1 MDTQGLR
8 TIIVDDISVFISYL
22 PVRVKRSLH
31 LLRYSVVETEGGR
44 KRGKGREARRG
55 KEERKR
61 GRKRGRDQIREGGNK
76 EGLRGDVGQE
86 EAHHSC
92 STQQQQQQQQ

>member
-22 PVRVKRSLH
+22 PVCVKRSLH

-44 KRGKGREARRG
+44 EIEGEREGRGGRE
-55 KEERKR
+55 E
-61 GRKRGRDQIREGGNK
+61 GRKRRKGGGSEGGIK
-76 EGLRGDVGQE
+76 
-86 EAHHSC
+86 
-92 STQQQQQQQQ
+92 